1 MSSDHSLTLL
11 YLSLP
16 NKQTKKS
23 CKSHF
28 ATLPSHLQYEII
40 GNLDSPEIQ
49 IFSDAT
55 KCYKMG
61 IEKRNYRHNSTES
74 KPLLHAYNIDNFKW
88 AVCLA
93 WTPEQTDKQ
102 NKQVGYY
109 YCNTGGS
116 YELFGLSILRLNSQS
131 EISAKK
137 QIETQKIWS
146 FRIDSDR
153 D

>member
-1 MSSDHSLTLL
+1 MSSDHSLTLF

-49 IFSDAT
+49 IFFDAT

-61 IEKRNYRHNSTES
+61 IEKRNYRHNSTEP
-74 KPLLHAYNIDNFKW
+74 KPLPHAYNIDNFKW

-93 WTPEQTDKQ
+93 
-102 NKQVGYY
+102 
-109 YCNTGGS
+109 
-116 YELFGLSILRLNSQS
+116 
-131 EISAKK
+131 
-137 QIETQKIWS
+137 
-146 FRIDSDR
+146 
-153 D
+153 